1 MFQIELTDH
10 PLILNGITTN
20 IDIVAYLGEFVLK
33 CKLKKSFCS
42 AEEMKKK
49 TFWFLFNFLFL
60 YLTVF

>member
-20 IDIVAYLGEFVLK
+20 IDIVACLGEFVLK

-42 AEEMKKK
+42 AEEMKK
-49 TFWFLFNFLFL
+49 NFLVPL
-60 YLTVF
+60 

>member
-42 AEEMKKK
+42 AEEMKK
-49 TFWFLFNFLFL
+49 NFLVPL
-60 YLTVF
+60 